1 MISLVLPAYNESRS
15 LPGTI
20 ADIRAALAGLSEFA
34 EDFEIIVVDDHSEDD
49 TFGVVAALADPR
61 ITCLRL
67 SKRSGSHVALRVGLA
82 RARGRVACC
91 LSADGQDDPGALP
104 RMIAAWRDGA
114 RVVWA
119 LRRNLE
125 EEPLRVRLF
134 AQVFYRLLQM
144 LNPGLR
150 GRIDLSRADFYLLDR
165 RVVDAIVKCGERN
178 TSLFGLIV
186 WLGFT
191 QTGVEYDRRPRRHG
205 QSKWNFRSKMRLAL
219 DWIVSFSGVPLRLM
233 TFLGFGI
240 AGLGALYALVVIVRA
255 IFFGAAVLGWPSIVT
270 LILILGGL
278 QLVTLGVFGEYLWRI
293 FDETKKRPLAFI
305 EADSGRDADQ
315 GPPG

>member
-1 MISLVLPAYNESRS
+1 MISLVIPAYNESLS
-15 LPGTI
+15 LPETI
-20 ADIRAALAGLSEFA
+20 AEIRRALDSIPEFS
-34 EDFEIIVVDDHSEDD
+34 EDFEIIVVDDHSEDE
-49 TFGVVAALADPR
+49 TFGVVAALGDPR
-61 ITCLRL
+61 IICLRL

-119 LRRNLE
+119 LRRNRE
-125 EEPLRVRLF
+125 EEPWRVKLF

-165 RVVDAIVKCGERN
+165 SVVDALMSCGERN

-186 WLGFT
+186 WSGFR
-191 QTGVEYDRRPRRHG
+191 QVGVEYDRRPRRHG
-205 QSKWNFRSKMRLAL
+205 ASKWSFTSKMRLAL

-233 TFLGFGI
+233 TFLGFAI
-240 AGLGALYALVVIVRA
+240 SGLGLLYALVVVFRSL
-255 IFFGAAVLGWPSIVT
+255 FFGAPVLGWPSIVT

-293 FDETKKRPLAFI
+293 FDETKKRPLAFV
-305 EADSGRDADQ
+305 EDDSGRD
-315 GPPG
+315 GPGD